1 RPLLRQSWAGAGKE
15 RGSQAQLAALPAG
28 SPGEENNWLAFGG
41 VDQPTAKQGALA
53 ADRRAKSRMS
63 RKCPEAVCRFLM
75 ASHWLRTGPNGLA
88 DPSTRMNRAPR
99 ISAQRLR
106 RDR

>member
-28 SPGEENNWLAFGG
+28 SPGEENNWLACGG
-41 VDQPTAKQGALA
+41 VDQPTAKLGALA
-53 ADRRAKSRMS
+53 ADLRAKIEDVW
-63 RKCPEAVCRFLM
+63 KVPEVCRFLM
-75 ASHWLRTGPNGLA
+75 ANHWPRTGPNGLA
-88 DPSTRMNRAPR
+88 DPSTRMNLAPR